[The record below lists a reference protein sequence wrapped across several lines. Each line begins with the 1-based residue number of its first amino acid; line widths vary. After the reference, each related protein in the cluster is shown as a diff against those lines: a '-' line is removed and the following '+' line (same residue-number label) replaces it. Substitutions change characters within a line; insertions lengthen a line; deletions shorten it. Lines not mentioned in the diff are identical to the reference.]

1 MSSSPSPLLS
11 HDPSPRVCAPT
22 TQTKE
27 TKGGTHDGVTYLKG
41 MPSELGGHNVYEPLL
56 KKIVMWLK
64 SPIFCPT
71 QNAELRALQV

>member
-1 MSSSPSPLLS
+1 M
-11 HDPSPRVCAPT
+11 CAPT

-41 MPSELGGHNVYEPLL
+41 MPAELGGHNVYEPLL